1 VTPGQDAVRGM
12 AQLEGYLM
20 WNAEIEEADRRAGRF
35 ADQLPWLTSAQR
47 ADVERLYSAEH
58 LVAARGT
65 LTRIADR
72 THDVRAE
79 YAERYRRLRARCVA
93 VTLAGV
99 SVAAAVCLV
108 LTELSSVTDLG
119 R

>member
-1 VTPGQDAVRGM
+1 M

-20 WNAEIEEADRRAGRF
+20 WSAEIEEADRRAGRF
-35 ADQLPWLTSAQR
+35 ADQLPWLTGAQR

-72 THDVRAE
+72 TQGLRVE
-79 YAERYRRLRARCVA
+79 YAERYRELRARCVA
-93 VTLAGV
+93 VTVAGV
-99 SVAAAVCLV
+99 TAAAAICLV
-108 LTELSSVTDLG
+108 LTDLY